1 MVGPEVWCLVVAVGT
16 GVGSYEGL
24 TEGLKVGLTLGLA
37 DGEAVVLSSV
47 EPTVG
52 ATDGDEAASYIDGAG
67 DIVGNLERRTKER
80 G

>member
-37 DGEAVVLSSV
+37 DGEAVL
-47 EPTVG
+47 
-52 ATDGDEAASYIDGAG
+52 Y
-67 DIVGNLERRTKER
+67 NLNGELEL
-80 G
+80 GISGS